1 MLKFTLIS
9 RCADALPLAASM
21 DNTVDSSFADPDK
34 YKLQAKNIF
43 KELSLNPPPRLLT
56 ITSGEYSFHLL
67 TDQGVSYL
75 TLCESKAPS
84 YLAFAFL
91 EDLHK
96 EFQTLYGTELGKTE
110 RPYAFIKFDT
120 FLQKTKKVYQD
131 TRQKSNLSKLQGKF
145 NPVKKSISDVL
156 GWVKEDPVSQA
167 VEMPPPAVLAG
178 GGIALLILILMVMV
192 YFFR

>member
-1 MLKFTLIS
+1 
-9 RCADALPLAASM
+9 M

-43 KELSLNPPPRLLT
+43 KELSLNPPSRLLT
-56 ITSGEYSFHLL
+56 ISSGEYSFHLL

-84 YLAFAFL
+84 YLAFSFL

-120 FLQKTKKVYQD
+120 FLQKTKKVYSHHD
-131 TRQKSNLSKLQGKF
+131 TIPNESHVFVPCTQTTAGVGVKLDFCTAATVG
-145 NPVKKSISDVL
+145 
-156 GWVKEDPVSQA
+156 EDSGTGNDL
-167 VEMPPPAVLAG
+167 PAFGLTS
-178 GGIALLILILMVMV
+178 LLNQNA
-192 YFFR
+192 